1 MLVSKNGILIA
12 VEGIL
17 KAVFA
22 PWNFF
27 AFANSP
33 ALWAYKVYCK
43 SVRDGSL
50 MAVCIKNASSEPAW
64 AETPQRSRKVCCTR
78 GPIPAPETPQRSRGV
93 RPSPPPRPP
102 EGSHLRPAASGASR
116 VPPFFIWL
124 HSSSSPTVVLVQCRE
139 AERQRG
145 REAERQRGGEA
156 VRQRGREAE
165 RQRDRE
171 TG

>member
-116 VPPFFIWL
+116 VPPFFYMAAFFKFSNSC
-124 HSSSSPTVVLVQCRE
+124 SSSVQRGRE

-145 REAERQRGGEA
+145 REA
-156 VRQRGREAE
+156 VRQ
-165 RQRDRE
+165 
-171 TG
+171 